1 MGGKAIPSNN
11 KQKSTGGTTTDSTTG
26 RLTQSAGFTTN
37 TTDTGGSLPVNFDQ
51 LKATEVNVVKDYRW
65 TLSDVKDRDDI
76 PYIRLTEHRY
86 NESMLKRQALFYAK
100 GITTAAGDAAT
111 TVGNIATGN
120 ADSGSVRAILD
131 VYDEI
136 FPDNPT
142 GFSYVL
148 PYFSKN
154 QFELTTPQWQQVDGI
169 GEAIQGGMT
178 GLGGT
183 LDKLKLPGGDLL
195 KGAAAVTEAVGAA
208 AELGLKALYP
218 VVGIVDRPRI
228 FTNHAERSVTVSFPL
243 YNTVTAGE
251 WAKNRN
257 FYYTFASQ
265 NLFAKRNFITGLP
278 PVFYR
283 VFVPGQYFSFAS
295 CVTQINIENLGNI
308 TKENYGGGTSE
319 YIIPDAYQVTITL
332 TEMLMPSLNQYQALQ
347 NGDARNRVRV
357 TGGTSI
363 GSGTTSESVVGTIT
377 KAVDAGKTLINT
389 VKDVLK

>member
-1 MGGKAIPSNN
+1 MATTSGKAIPSNN
-11 KQKSTGGTTTDSTTG
+11 KKKAVGTSTDTTTG
-26 RLTQSAGFTTN
+26 RITQTAGLATN

-51 LKATEVNVVKDYRW
+51 LTPTEVNIVKKYRW
-65 TLSDVKDRDDI
+65 TLSDVSERDDI

-86 NESMLKRQALFYAK
+86 NESMLKRQALFYSK
-100 GITTAAGDAAT
+100 GISNAAGDAVSTA
-111 TVGNIATGN
+111 GNIAAGTK
-120 ADSGSVRAILD
+120 DSGSTRAILD

-148 PYFSKN
+148 PYFSKT
-154 QFELTTPQWQQVDGI
+154 QFELSTPQWQQVDGI
-169 GEAIQGGMT
+169 GEAIQGAMG
-178 GLGGT
+178 GLAGT

-195 KGAAAVTEAVGAA
+195 KGAAAVTEAAGAA

-243 YNTVTAGE
+243 YNTVISGE
-251 WAKNRN
+251 WAQNRN

-283 VFVPGQYFSFAS
+283 VLVPGQYFSFAS
-295 CVTQINIENLGNI
+295 CVTQINIENLGNV
-308 TKENYGGGTSE
+308 TMESYSGYE
-319 YIIPDAYQVTITL
+319 YIIPDAYQVTVTL
-332 TEMLMPSLNQYQALQ
+332 TEMLMPSLNQYQALA
-347 NGDARNRVRV
+347 NGDAASRVRV

-363 GSGTTSESVVGTIT
+363 GSGT
-377 KAVDAGKTLINT
+377 
-389 VKDVLK
+389 